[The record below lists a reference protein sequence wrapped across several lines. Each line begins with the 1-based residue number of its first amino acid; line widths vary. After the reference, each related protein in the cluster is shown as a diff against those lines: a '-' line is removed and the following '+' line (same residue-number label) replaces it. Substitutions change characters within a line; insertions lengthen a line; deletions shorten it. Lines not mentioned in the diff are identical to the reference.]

1 MTEKTMK
8 LLEVQQGPSL
18 WYFPESD
25 LTPPFFN
32 CSDSIHVESMSAA
45 FIYLTWL
52 LEL

>member
-1 MTEKTMK
+1 MK

-25 LTPPFFN
+25 LTPPFFS
-32 CSDSIHVESMSAA
+32 CSDSIAESMSVA